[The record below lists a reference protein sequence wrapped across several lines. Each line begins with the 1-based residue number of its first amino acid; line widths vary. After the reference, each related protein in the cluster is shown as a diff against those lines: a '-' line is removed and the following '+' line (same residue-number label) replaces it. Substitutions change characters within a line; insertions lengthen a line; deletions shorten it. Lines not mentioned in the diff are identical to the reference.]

1 MTQIAQIEERV
12 PLLPN
17 FTKIGK
23 EPPLRIFL
31 TFTAVSCYNSTEAGL
46 DRVHFKSG
54 RCQNMA
60 GNTKKLSEKD
70 KAKKLAIR
78 IVCLVLAVSMV
89 IGTVCV
95 LISYLIGAF
104 K

>member
-1 MTQIAQIEERV
+1 
-12 PLLPN
+12 
-17 FTKIGK
+17 
-23 EPPLRIFL
+23 
-31 TFTAVSCYNSTEAGL
+31 
-46 DRVHFKSG
+46 
-54 RCQNMA
+54 MA
-60 GNTKKLSEKD
+60 GNTKKLSEKG

>member
-1 MTQIAQIEERV
+1 
-12 PLLPN
+12 
-17 FTKIGK
+17 
-23 EPPLRIFL
+23 
-31 TFTAVSCYNSTEAGL
+31 
-46 DRVHFKSG
+46 
-54 RCQNMA
+54 MA